1 LGLFGKIEPHQRRPD
16 AQHPLII
23 KQMSWSWFSA
33 EFARIRPT
41 EVGYRVEARAA
52 YLALHD
58 FVRTSRFPLSF
69 WWAWPIS
76 V

>member
-1 LGLFGKIEPHQRRPD
+1 
-16 AQHPLII
+16 
-23 KQMSWSWFSA
+23 MVMFSA

-41 EVGYRVEARAA
+41 EVGYRVDASSA

-76 V
+76 L